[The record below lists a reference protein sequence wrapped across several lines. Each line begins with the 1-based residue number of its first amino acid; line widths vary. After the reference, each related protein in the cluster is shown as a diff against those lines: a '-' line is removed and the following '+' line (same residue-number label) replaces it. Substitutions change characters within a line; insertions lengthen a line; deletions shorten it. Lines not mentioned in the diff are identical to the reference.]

1 MHEMSLSLSL
11 VDLVSG
17 RAAAE
22 GARRVL
28 SVGVEV
34 GALGHVE
41 PQALAFCLESA
52 ARGTA
57 LDGARFEISTP
68 QGKAWCFTCAT
79 EVPLAHRAAP
89 CPGCGGHE
97 LRLSQGEEL
106 RVTTME
112 ID

>member
-11 VDLVSG
+11 VDLVAA

-41 PQALAFCLESA
+41 PQALAFCLQSA

-57 LDGARFEISTP
+57 LEGARFDIAVPEG
-68 QGKAWCFTCAT
+68 QAWCFTCAT
-79 EVPLAHRAAP
+79 EVPVAHRAAP
-89 CPGCGGHE
+89 CPRCGGHE
-97 LRLSQGEEL
+97 LRLSKGEEL

>member
-1 MHEMSLSLSL
+1 MHELSLSLSL
-11 VDLVSG
+11 VDLVAA

-41 PQALAFCLESA
+41 PQALAFCLSSA
-52 ARGTA
+52 ARGTV
-57 LDGARFEISTP
+57 LEGARFDIAVP
-68 QGKAWCFTCAT
+68 AGRAWCFACSQ
-79 EVPLAHRAAP
+79 EVPIAHRAAP
-89 CPGCGGHE
+89 CPACGGHA
-97 LRLSQGEEL
+97 LRLSRGEEL
-106 RVTTME
+106 KVTSME